1 MVFVCVYVYV
11 REGLGVGGKG
21 VLKNCL
27 GGGRGGCGND
37 YVANVLVGIQWCLCV
52 CVREGLGV
60 GGKGVL
66 KNC

>member
-27 GGGRGGCGND
+27 GGGGGG
-37 YVANVLVGIQWCLCV
+37 VVEMIMLQMCL
-52 CVREGLGV
+52 
-60 GGKGVL
+60 
-66 KNC
+66 